1 MCPPV
6 SFGPFL
12 RIFCGKEIRA
22 IHPTND
28 CELES
33 TYRCRKPSELAEILH
48 NCSTVPYREDK
59 IKSLFRVCD
68 FNRFH
73 LDCTNSTCCDT
84 YGKSRTCIEPFP
96 TKGFNRYR
104 LTPTANYAEER
115 KSWYNDC
122 LLNPKPKY
130 NKYYK

>member
-6 SFGPFL
+6 SFGPFP

-33 TYRCRKPSELAEILH
+33 AHQCWKPSEPAVQRL
-48 NCSTVPYREDK
+48 NCSKVYYK
-59 IKSLFRVCD
+59 KKSQLTRVCD
-68 FNRFH
+68 FTTFH

-96 TKGFNRYR
+96 PTGINRYR